1 MAGNLEKQHIP
12 LAGARFPK
20 KNKKER
26 PIKEPHSKNTKP
38 SLENLYS
45 QIGANHMN

>member
-1 MAGNLEKQHIP
+1 MAGNLENSMSP
-12 LAGARFPK
+12 SRVLAFR
-20 KNKKER
+20 KNKKR